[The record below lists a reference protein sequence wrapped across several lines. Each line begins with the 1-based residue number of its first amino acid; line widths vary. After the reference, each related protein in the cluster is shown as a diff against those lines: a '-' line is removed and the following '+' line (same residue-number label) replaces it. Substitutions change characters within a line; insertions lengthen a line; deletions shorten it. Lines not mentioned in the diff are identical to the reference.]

1 MKISRLLI
9 ALLAALALLAG
20 ACGDD
25 DDTGVAASGDD
36 TSDATDDPTATETE
50 TEGDDGTD
58 AGDGPAI
65 RIGAQDFGES
75 AILAEIY
82 GQVLE
87 ANGYEVEQVSV
98 GGFRDVLLSAFASGE
113 VNFSPEYAAS
123 MLEFLNGG
131 AGEAT
136 GDAAETV
143 ELLQAQLD
151 GLGLVALEPAPAVDT
166 NAFVVTQETADE
178 MGLSALS
185 DLPAD
190 GGDLTLG
197 APQDCETNP
206 FCLPGLERVYGVDLS
221 GDFVP
226 LESGLV
232 ADALAA
238 GEVQVGVLFSTSGR
252 IADEQWVLLEDDMG
266 LLAADN
272 ITPVVS
278 QELLDAY
285 GQELQDLVNEIS
297 AAIDT
302 ETLTELNKR
311 YDIDREDADDIA
323 TSFIEEAGLGAED

>member
-1 MKISRLLI
+1 MKISRLLV
-9 ALLAALALLAG
+9 ALLAALALVAG

-25 DDTGVAASGDD
+25 DDAGVASSGDETTD
-36 TSDATDDPTATETE
+36 TAVDETATETE
-50 TEGDDGTD
+50 TEGDAD
-58 AGDGPAI
+58 AEDGPAI

-75 AILAEIY
+75 AILAEVY

-98 GGFRDVLLSAFASGE
+98 GGFRDVLLAAFDNGE

-151 GLGLVALEPAPAVDT
+151 SIGLVALEPAPAIDT
-166 NAFVVTQETADE
+166 NAFVVTQETSE
-178 MGLSALS
+178 EQGLNALS

-252 IADEQWVLLEDDMG
+252 IADEGWVLLEDDMG
-266 LLAADN
+266 MLAADN
-272 ITPVVS
+272 VTPVLS
-278 QELLDAY
+278 QDLIDAY
-285 GQELQDLVNEIS
+285 GQELQDLVDEIS
-297 AAIDT
+297 AAMDT
-302 ETLTELNKR
+302 DTLTELNKR
-311 YDIDREDADDIA
+311 FDIDREDADDIA
-323 TSFIEEAGLGAED
+323 ADFIAEAGLGAEG

>member
-25 DDTGVAASGDD
+25 DDTGVASSGDD
-36 TSDATDDPTATETE
+36 TATETE
-50 TEGDDGTD
+50 SETTEGDGTD
-58 AGDGPAI
+58 AVDGPPI

-87 ANGYEVEQVSV
+87 ANGYSVDQVSV
-98 GGFRDVLLSAFASGE
+98 GGFREVLLAAFDNGE
-113 VNFSPEYAAS
+113 VNFSLEYAAS
-123 MLEFLNGG
+123 MLEFLNDN

-136 GDAAETV
+136 SDAAETV

-151 GLGLVALEPAPAVDT
+151 SIGLEALEPASAVNT
-166 NAFVVTQETADE
+166 NAFVVTQETADAL
-178 MGLSALS
+178 GLRALS

-206 FCLPGLERVYGVDLS
+206 FCIPGLRDVYGVDLS

-226 LESGLV
+226 LDAGLV
-232 ADALAA
+232 AGALEA
-238 GEVQVGVLFSTSGR
+238 GEIDVAVLFSTDGR
-252 IADEQWVLLEDDMG
+252 IVDESWVLLEDDMG
-266 LLAADN
+266 MLAADN
-272 ITPVVS
+272 ITPVMS
-278 QELLDAY
+278 AELVDAY
-285 GQELQDLVNEIS
+285 GQDLIDLVDEIS
-297 AAIDT
+297 AALDT
-302 ETLTELNKR
+302 ETLTELNQR
-311 YDIDREDADDIA
+311 FDIDKEDPEDIA
-323 TSFIEEAGLGAED
+323 ADFIEEAGLGAEG

>member
-1 MKISRLLI
+1 MKISRLLL
-9 ALLAALALLAG
+9 ALLAVLALVAG

-25 DDTGVAASGDD
+25 DDSGVASSGDD
-36 TSDATDDPTATETE
+36 TDAAETE
-50 TEGDDGTD
+50 QEDPD
-58 AGDGPAI
+58 AATPEGPAI

-82 GQVLE
+82 GQALA

-98 GGFRDVLLSAFASGE
+98 GGFRDVLLAAFDNGE
-113 VNFSPEYAAS
+113 VNLSPEYAAS
-123 MLEFLNGG
+123 MLEFLNDG

-136 GDAAETV
+136 GDADETV
-143 ELLQAQLD
+143 ELLQAELESM
-151 GLGLVALEPAPAVDT
+151 GLVALEPAPAVDT
-166 NAFVVTQETADE
+166 NAFVVTQATSDE
-178 MGLSALS
+178 LGLTALS

-226 LESGLV
+226 LDASLV
-232 ADALAA
+232 AEALAA
-238 GEVQVGVLFSTSGR
+238 DEVQVGVLFSTSGR
-252 IADEQWVLLEDDMG
+252 IADEGWVLLEDDMG
-266 LLAADN
+266 MLAADN
-272 ITPVVS
+272 VTPVLS
-278 QELLDAY
+278 DELVDAY
-285 GQELQDLVNEIS
+285 GQELQDLVDEIS

-311 YDIDREDADDIA
+311 FDIDREDAEDIA
-323 TSFIEEAGLGAED
+323 SSFLEDAGLTTEG

>member
-1 MKISRLLI
+1 MKISRLLV
-9 ALLAALALLAG
+9 ALLATLALLAG

-25 DDTGVAASGDD
+25 DDAGVASTGDD
-36 TSDATDDPTATETE
+36 TADETATETE
-50 TEGDDGTD
+50 ANGDEGTD
-58 AGDGPAI
+58 AGDSPAI

-98 GGFRDVLLSAFASGE
+98 GGFRDVLLAAFDNGE

-131 AGEAT
+131 EGEAT
-136 GDAAETV
+136 SDADETV
-143 ELLQAQLD
+143 DLLQAELE
-151 GLGLVALEPAPAVDT
+151 GMGLVALEPAPAIDT
-166 NAFVVTQETADE
+166 NAFVVTQETSDE
-178 MGLSALS
+178 QGLTALS

-190 GGDLTLG
+190 GAGLSLG

-206 FCLPGLERVYGVDLS
+206 FCMPGLERVYGVDLS
-221 GDFVP
+221 GDYVP
-226 LESGLV
+226 LESSLV

-252 IADEQWVLLEDDMG
+252 IADEGWVLLKDDEGM
-266 LLAADN
+266 LAADN
-272 ITPVVS
+272 VTPVLS
-278 QELLDAY
+278 QDLLDAY
-285 GQELQDLVNEIS
+285 GQDLEDLIDEIS

-302 ETLTELNKR
+302 DTLTELNKR

-323 TSFIEEAGLGAED
+323 ADFIEQAGLATEG